1 MKKAYWKA
9 MPYLIMTLAVAIMA
23 LSVEGLL
30 SIKMMKTIDTALGGN
45 RGIFLEEV
53 KKLLLITLLVLPF
66 QLLLVFTKA
75 LYKRKAVYNLKGHY
89 INEVFH
95 QEINSFHAENAASH
109 VSAMTND
116 VNTIEYN
123 FVDGVYEVAYGIAS
137 FVVGIIVIAYVN
149 PVILVVGAGFGILS
163 AVLSSLLGKPVQK
176 HHSQRSVLF
185 GNYTVYIKEFLGAF
199 QIIKTNNLSSKVRTD
214 FKMKSK
220 AIQDK
225 GYIIDK
231 IFTFISALQNLM
243 MTLLMFGIVGFSVF
257 LAMKGQITFGGVI
270 LVVNNM
276 EKTMFPLSQI
286 GEWMPKII
294 STKGMFEKLDL
305 GLKREPNHEESFEIE
320 TFRESFRLESLAFG
334 YDDQSILED
343 INLEFKKGGKYLL
356 IGPSGG
362 GKSTLLRLLRKY
374 VKPNKG
380 RVLLDGVNIS
390 EIKKVSFYKLI
401 SNVEQQVFLFE
412 DTLWNNIALHKEC
425 SKEALDKAI
434 CRAGLENFVNDHP
447 DGINRMILDNGKNIS
462 GGERSRIAIA
472 RGLLQEAQ
480 IIFLDEAFSSLDEA
494 VAKEIELTLLSLE
507 DITVINVSHVVFAET
522 KSKYDQIYRVGHKSV
537 HELVTE

>member
-9 MPYLIMTLAVAIMA
+9 MPYLILTLAVAIMA

-30 SIKMMKTIDTALGGN
+30 SIKMMKTIDAALGGN

-53 KKLLLITLLVLPF
+53 KKLLLITVLVLPF

-116 VNTIEYN
+116 INTIEFN
-123 FVDGVYEVAYGIAS
+123 FVDGVYEVAYGVAS

-257 LAMKGQITFGGVI
+257 LALKGQITFGGVI

-276 EKTMFPLSQI
+276 DKTMLPLSQI

-294 STKGMFEKLDL
+294 STKGLFVKLDH
-305 GLKREPNHEESFEIE
+305 GLKRESNHEEILEID
-320 TFRESFRLESLAFG
+320 TFRESLALESLEFR
-334 YDDQSILED
+334 YDDQTILED

-362 GKSTLLRLLRKY
+362 GKSTLLRVLRKY
-374 VKPNKG
+374 VKPSMG
-380 RVLLDGVNIS
+380 RVLIDGVDIS
-390 EIKKVSFYKLI
+390 DIKKVSFYKLI

-412 DTLWNNIALHKEC
+412 DTLRNNIALHKEC
-425 SKEALDKAI
+425 SEDAMDRAI
-434 CRAGLENFVNDHP
+434 RRAGLEHFVNDHP

-480 IIFLDEAFSSLDEA
+480 IIFLDEAFSSLDET
-494 VAKEIELTLLSLE
+494 VAKEIELTLLSLK
-507 DITVINVSHVVFAET
+507 DITVINVSHVIFTES
-522 KSKYDQIYRVGHKSV
+522 KCKYDQIYRVGHRSV